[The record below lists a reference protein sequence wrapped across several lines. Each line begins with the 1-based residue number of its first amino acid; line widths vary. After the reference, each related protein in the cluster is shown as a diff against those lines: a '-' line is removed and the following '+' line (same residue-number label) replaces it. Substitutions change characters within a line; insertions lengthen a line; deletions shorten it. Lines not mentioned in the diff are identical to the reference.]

1 MVNINLIKKRDGRI
15 VEFDRVRIEAAI
27 SKAFAATLGKPDE
40 KLIRNITDD
49 VLEEIEK
56 QFGERVPGVENI
68 QDLVERNIVGH
79 GYLRV
84 ATAYILYREDHKK
97 KRLDKKRELIDKVN
111 KGLIGVRKRSGA
123 VKPFDAHE
131 IERFIRS
138 CCSGAEEPAM
148 VDEIIDEAK
157 SLMYD
162 GITTRDINQAVVMV
176 CRSRIETDL
185 TYSYLAARVLLN
197 DLYKDVIGRYE
208 YEDGFEAAYR
218 ETFRKSVAA
227 GVAQGRYSEGL
238 AGYDLD
244 AMSRALDPSRDGLLK
259 YLGLQTLY
267 DRYLMKDYDQNI
279 LEVPQYFWMRVAM
292 GLALN
297 EEDKE
302 GKAIEFY
309 DTISAMRYV
318 PSTPTLFHSGTVNP
332 QMSSCYL
339 LTCAD
344 ELDNIFKT
352 MGDVARLAKWSG
364 GIGIDWTAIR
374 GTGAMIRS
382 TNVNS
387 QGVIPFLKILDST
400 TSAINRSGK
409 RRGATC
415 AYLEVWHYDF
425 EDFLELRK
433 NTGDERR
440 RTHDLNIAA
449 WVPDLFIKR
458 VIDKGDWTFFS
469 PDETPDLHGLYGK
482 AFERRYEEYE
492 RAADRG
498 GIRLSKRVPA
508 QKLWRKIITMLYETG
523 HPWLT
528 FKDPCNIRSPQDHQG
543 VVNSSNLCT
552 EITLNTSCD
561 EFAVCNLGSVNLS
574 LHIKD
579 GALDEAALSGTI
591 RTAVRMLDNSIDL
604 NFYPTGETRR
614 SNLAHRPIGLGVM
627 GFQDALYQA
636 GLDFASDGAVK
647 FSDLVMETVSWHAI
661 SASSDLA
668 AERGKYSSYKGSK
681 WDRGLFPL
689 DTMKMLE
696 EERGVPTSIGM
707 GSRLDWAG
715 LKSKVRCQGMR
726 NSNCIAIA
734 PTATIANIAGCY
746 PSIEPIYKNLYVKSN
761 LSGEFTMVNQFL
773 IDDLRE
779 IGLWDRSMLEKLKQ
793 TDGSIVGIKE
803 LPGELRDKYRGAFEI
818 DPSWV
823 ILHAAYRSKWI
834 DQSQSV
840 NIFVDTVS
848 GERISETYLSAWKS
862 GLKTTYYLRSLGAS
876 GVEKSTIEAGGHI
889 SAGAAREAEETL
901 NACNLEEGCES
912 CQ

>member
-1 MVNINLIKKRDGRI
+1 MGNINLIKKRDGRI

-27 SKAFAATLGKPDE
+27 SKAFAATLGKSDE
-40 KLIRNITDD
+40 KLMRSITDN
-49 VLEEIEK
+49 VLEDLEAL
-56 QFGERVPGVENI
+56 FAERVPDVENI
-68 QDLVERNIVGH
+68 QDLVEQKIADR

-97 KRLDKKRELIDKVN
+97 KRLDKKRELIDKVD

-123 VKPFDAHE
+123 VKPFNAFE

-176 CRSRIETDL
+176 CRSHIETDL

-197 DLYKDVIGRYE
+197 DLYKDVIGCYE
-208 YEDGFEAAYR
+208 YEAGFEAAYR
-218 ETFRKSVAA
+218 ETFRKSIAR
-227 GVAQGRYSEGL
+227 GVAEGRYSEGL
-238 AGYDLD
+238 AEYDLD
-244 AMSRALDPSRDGLLK
+244 AVAKALEPSRDGLLK

-267 DRYLMKDYDQNI
+267 DRYLMKDYEQNI

-302 GKAIEFY
+302 QKAIQFY
-309 DTISAMRYV
+309 GTISAMKYV
-318 PSTPTLFHSGTVNP
+318 PSTPTLFHSGTVNS

-344 ELDNIFKT
+344 QLDNIFKT

-364 GIGIDWTAIR
+364 GIGIDWTTIR

-415 AYLEVWHYDF
+415 AYLEAWHYDF
-425 EDFLELRK
+425 EDFIELRK

-449 WVPDLFIKR
+449 WVPDLFVKR
-458 VIDKGDWTFFS
+458 VIERGDWTLFS
-469 PDETPDLHGLYGK
+469 PDETPDLHSLYGK

-498 GIRLSKRVPA
+498 EIRLFKRVPA

-579 GALDEAALSGTI
+579 GALDEPALAETI
-591 RTAVRMLDNSIDL
+591 KTAVRMLDNSIDL
-604 NFYPTGETRR
+604 NFYPTEETRR
-614 SNLAHRPIGLGVM
+614 SNLAHRPIGLGFM

-636 GLDFASDGAVK
+636 GLNFASDEAVE
-647 FSDLVMETVSWHAI
+647 FSDLVMETVSLHAI

-668 AERGKYSSYKGSK
+668 LERGKYSSFEGSK

-696 EERGVPTSIGM
+696 EERGVPTSVRM
-707 GSRLDWAG
+707 NSRLDWSTVREKVKKQG
-715 LKSKVRCQGMR
+715 LR
-726 NSNCIAIA
+726 NSNCLAIA

-761 LSGEFTMVNQFL
+761 LSGEFTIVNQYL
-773 IDDLRE
+773 IDDLRKA
-779 IGLWDRSMLEKLKQ
+779 GLWDKSMLEKLKQ
-793 TDGSIVGIKE
+793 TDGSIIGVRDF
-803 LPGELRDKYRGAFEI
+803 PNDLRERYKGAFEI
-818 DPSWV
+818 DSSWV

-848 GERISETYLSAWKS
+848 GERISETYLYAWKS

-876 GVEKSTIEAGGHI
+876 GVEKSTVEAGGYVTTD
-889 SAGAAREAEETL
+889 SARQAEETL

>member
-1 MVNINLIKKRDGRI
+1 MIQLIKKRDGRI

-27 SKAFAATLGKPDE
+27 SKAFAATLGKSDE
-40 KLIRNITDD
+40 KLMRSITDD
-49 VLEEIEK
+49 VLEDIETL
-56 QFGERVPGVENI
+56 FAERVPGVENI
-68 QDLVERNIVGH
+68 QDLVEQKIADR

-84 ATAYILYREDHKK
+84 ATAYILYREDHKQ
-97 KRLDKKRELIDKVN
+97 KRLDKKRELVDKVN
-111 KGLIGVRKRSGA
+111 KGLISVRKRSGA
-123 VKPFDAHE
+123 VKPFNAYE

-208 YEDGFEAAYR
+208 YEGGFEAAYR
-218 ETFRKSVAA
+218 ETFRKSIAR
-227 GVAQGRYSEGL
+227 GVAEGRYSEGL

-244 AMSRALDPSRDGLLK
+244 AISKALDPSRDGLLK

-267 DRYLMKDYDQNI
+267 DRYLMKDYEQNI

-302 GKAIEFY
+302 QKAIEFY
-309 DTISAMRYV
+309 STISAMRYV
-318 PSTPTLFHSGTVNP
+318 PSTPTLFHSGTVNS

-352 MGDVARLAKWSG
+352 MGDVAQLAKWSG
-364 GIGIDWTAIR
+364 GIGIDWTTIR

-415 AYLEVWHYDF
+415 AYLEAWHYDF
-425 EDFLELRK
+425 EDFIELRK

-449 WVPDLFIKR
+449 WVPDLFVKR
-458 VIDKGDWTFFS
+458 VIERGDWTFFS

-492 RAADRG
+492 RAADKG
-498 GIRLSKRVPA
+498 GIRLFKRVPA

-528 FKDPCNIRSPQDHQG
+528 FKDPCNIRSPQDHEG

-552 EITLNTSCD
+552 EITLNTSLD

-579 GALDEAALSGTI
+579 WALDEPALAETI
-591 RTAVRMLDNSIDL
+591 KTAVRMLDNSIDL
-604 NFYPTGETRR
+604 NFYPTKETSR

-636 GLDFASDGAVK
+636 GLNFASDEAVE
-647 FSDLVMETVSWHAI
+647 FSDLVMETVSLHAI

-668 AERGKYSSYKGSK
+668 LERGKYASYKGSK

-696 EERGVPTSIGM
+696 EERGVPTSIRM
-707 GSRLDWAG
+707 DSRLDWSSVREKVKKQG
-715 LKSKVRCQGMR
+715 LR
-726 NSNCIAIA
+726 NSNCLAIA

-761 LSGEFTMVNQFL
+761 LSGEFTIVNQFL
-773 IDDLRE
+773 IDDLRKA
-779 IGLWDRSMLEKLKQ
+779 GLWDKSMLEKLKQ
-793 TDGSIVGIKE
+793 TDGSIVGVRD
-803 LPGELRDKYRGAFEI
+803 LPDGLRERYRGAFEI

-848 GERISETYLSAWKS
+848 GERISETYLYAWKS

-876 GVEKSTIEAGGHI
+876 GVEKSTVEARGHVTTD
-889 SAGAAREAEETL
+889 SVRQAEETL
-901 NACNLEEGCES
+901 NTCSLEEGCES